1 MINKGVI
8 GMVKNLS
15 RKNRNCWLEPEA
27 CSRDEIF
34 SFCSDYI
41 DFLSECK
48 TERECV
54 EYIQELALENGFVP
68 LDTLIKKGRKPV
80 KGDRVLVNH
89 RDKVMILF
97 VIGEEGIEKGINLVG
112 SHIDTPRMDLKP
124 SPLYEEQGMALF
136 KTHYYGGIKKYQW
149 TAIPL
154 ALHGIVIKSNGEKLE
169 IVVGEDPGDTVF
181 TITDL
186 LPHLAKEQME
196 KKASEVIPGEGL
208 NFVVGTIPREY
219 NEDGK
224 SIKGVKDAVLE
235 LLKDRYGMEEED
247 FISAELTAVPAGRAT
262 DVGLDRSLVGG
273 YGQDDRVCAYVSF
286 RSIMDIREPKK
297 TCAAVFVDKEEVG
310 SMGNT
315 GMQSAF
321 FENALAELIALTGG
335 NCGDLQ
341 LGRALS
347 NSCALSA
354 DVAAA
359 VDPNYPDTHDKENA
373 PRLGNGICIEKY
385 TGHRGKSGG
394 SDANAE
400 YIARI
405 RQVFNGSNIIWQS
418 GELGKVDLGGGGTI
432 AQFLANYGMD
442 VLDCGIPVLNM
453 HSPFELASKADIYM
467 AYKAYTAFY
476 RYME

>member
-1 MINKGVI
+1 MG
-8 GMVKNLS
+8 KNLS
-15 RKNRNCWLEPEA
+15 RKIKNCWLEPDICKREEVF
-27 CSRDEIF
+27 D
-34 SFCSDYI
+34 FCSEYI

-54 EYIQELALENGFVP
+54 EYMQELALENGFIP
-68 LDTLIKKGRKPV
+68 LDTFVKEGRKPSR
-80 KGDRVLVNH
+80 GDKILVNH
-89 RDKVMILF
+89 RDKALIMF
-97 VIGEEGIEKGINLVG
+97 VIGEESIEKGINLVG
-112 SHIDTPRMDLKP
+112 SHLDTPRMDLKP
-124 SPLYEEQGMALF
+124 SPLYEDQGIALF

-154 ALHGIVIKSNGEKLE
+154 ALHGVVIKRNGEKLE
-169 IVVGEDPGDTVF
+169 IVIGEDPGDTVF

-208 NFVVGTIPREY
+208 NLIVGTIPREY
-219 NEDGK
+219 DSDGK
-224 SIKGVKDAVLE
+224 NVKGSKEMVLK
-235 LLKDRYGMEEED
+235 LLKDRYGLEEED

-262 DVGLDRSLVGG
+262 DVGLDSSLVGG
-273 YGQDDRVCAYVSF
+273 YGQDDRVCAFVSF
-286 RSIMDIREPKK
+286 KAIMDIKDPQK
-297 TCAAVFVDKEEVG
+297 TCAAVFADKEEVG

-315 GMQSAF
+315 GMQSTF
-321 FENALAELIALTGG
+321 FENAVAELIDLTTGD
-335 NCGDLQ
+335 CGYLK
-341 LGRALS
+341 LRRALS
-347 NSCALSA
+347 NSKALSA

-359 VDPNYPDTHDKENA
+359 VDPNYSDTHDKENA
-373 PRLGNGICIEKY
+373 PRLGSGVCIEKY

-400 YIARI
+400 YMAMV
-405 RQVFNGSNIIWQS
+405 RQVFNQADIVWQS

-442 VLDCGIPVLNM
+442 VLDCGVPVLNM

-467 AYKAYTAFY
+467 AYRAYVAFY
-476 RYME
+476 RDMK